1 MKEYSKPK
9 CKSSLNKAELAAID
23 RLCWSWHDPVQLE
36 RCFKLITNIAAALI
50 GSYGAAVI
58 IIDDNNSSPNIRYF
72 WGLDQNKCAEA
83 IKAVEHTLTQKELVS
98 TNNGFAVVKLSADG
112 DVKGAIAI
120 DLNGR
125 HVNKNVACTLQEI
138 GERTGLAMAR
148 AGICEELF
156 ERLAIVDGLLE
167 ISKAIAEEK
176 ELSYALEMIAER
188 AAAAVKAEL
197 TAVGLIDWRTK
208 ELHYVQSFGK
218 LASKITGARQPLTH
232 SIRTLVNRDGTPVI
246 INDVSADER
255 IPSEAIA
262 EWGVKSLLVVP
273 MKVRK
278 RIIGAL
284 MAANRQGGPF
294 AARDLRVFETIAN
307 HGAAAIAHAQMHN
320 KAKTALSNLE
330 AEKAKL
336 EAVLSHLGDGVVVCD
351 DEGKVVIMNTAAE
364 IITGLKQSDCIG
376 QYVWNLHPP
385 VFQSEAKRIIQLMG
399 ESQPE
404 SSAFWEQN
412 IRMPDNKIVRINIR
426 PVFLKNGAFLGTA
439 TIMQDITEHVALDE
453 AKSEFVS
460 TVAHE
465 LRTPLTALKGSL
477 SLVLGGAKGN
487 VDAGQAELISIAQ
500 NNCDRLIRL
509 VDDMLDVAKMETG
522 HLRMEMDIVSVQ
534 ERVLQAVKHLRHFAE
549 ERGIRLAV
557 KIMGKPPNVVG
568 DGDRIEQ
575 VATNLIANAIKFS
588 PAGSQVEIKVRQ
600 SHGHIRVSVKDEG
613 PGIPAD
619 AQKKIFDKFYQ
630 LNGHVWKKDGGVG
643 LGLAI
648 SKGIVE
654 RHGGTINLKSTLGK
668 GSTFTFALPIPGEE
682 TLPTENDDD

>member
-1 MKEYSKPK
+1 MKEHSKSIY
-9 CKSSLNKAELAAID
+9 KSSLSKAELAAID

-36 RCFKLITNIAAALI
+36 RCFRLITDIATAATD
-50 GSYGAAVI
+50 SSGAAVFI
-58 IIDDNNSSPNIRYF
+58 KDDESGRLKLRYQ
-72 WGLDQNKCAEA
+72 WNLDQDRRTDAQKAAEQGLSNK
-83 IKAVEHTLTQKELVS
+83 KLVNVE
-98 TNNGFAVVKLSADG
+98 NGFAVVKLSADG
-112 DVKGAIAI
+112 EIKGTIAI
-120 DLNGR
+120 DLN
-125 HVNKNVACTLQEI
+125 NKLVYSDAVSVLQEI
-138 GERTGLAMAR
+138 GKRAGLAMAR
-148 AGICEELF
+148 ASTCEEIF
-156 ERLAIVDGLLE
+156 ERLNIVDGLLE
-167 ISKAIAEEK
+167 ISKAIVEEK
-176 ELSYALEMIAER
+176 ELNRALEMIAER

-197 TAVGLIDWRTK
+197 TAVGLIDWRSK

-218 LASKITGARQPLTH
+218 LANKITGARQPLTH
-232 SIRTLVNRDGTPVI
+232 SIRTLVNRNGTPVV
-246 INDVSADER
+246 INDVSADGRVPDEVV
-255 IPSEAIA
+255 A
-262 EWGVKSLLVVP
+262 EWGIRSLLIVP
-273 MKVRK
+273 MKIRR

-284 MAANRQGGPF
+284 MAANRQGGHF

-307 HGAAAIAHAQMHN
+307 HGAAAIAHAEMHH
-320 KAKTALSNLE
+320 KAKTALNNLE

-336 EAVLSHLGDGVVVCD
+336 EAVLAHLGDGVVVCD
-351 DEGKVVIMNTAAE
+351 ADGKVVIMNMAAE

-376 QYVWNLHPP
+376 QYVWELHPP
-385 VFQSEAKRIIQLMG
+385 VFRGEARRVIQLMG
-399 ESQPE
+399 ESQPD
-404 SSAFWEQN
+404 SGAFWEQN
-412 IRMPDNKIVRINIR
+412 IKMPGNKIVRIHIR
-426 PVFLKNGAFLGTA
+426 PVFLKTGVFLGTA

-477 SLVLGGAKGN
+477 SLVLGGAKGP

-534 ERVLQAVKHLRHFAE
+534 ERVLEAVKHLRHFAE
-549 ERGIRLAV
+549 ERGIRLIV
-557 KIMGKPPNVVG
+557 KIMGKPPSVVG

-588 PAGSQVEIKVRQ
+588 PEGTQVEIRIRQ
-600 SHGHIRVSVKDEG
+600 SHGHVRVSVKDEG
-613 PGIPAD
+613 PGIPPD

-630 LNGHVWKKDGGVG
+630 LDGHVWKKDGGVG

-654 RHGGTINLKSTLGK
+654 RHGGTISLKSTLGK

-682 TLPTENDDD
+682 TLPTENNDD